1 MSFIRTKT
9 IKGKQYLYR
18 QTNVRVGKKV
28 RSIME
33 YMGTTSGCAP
43 GGVTDRRDR
52 ALATAERMAKE
63 IDAYQRATF
72 GETGDERASRE
83 AKEKQFDQD
92 KFLEETQTPDAKE
105 SPQGEG

>member
-33 YMGTTSGCAP
+33 YIGTTSGCAP
-43 GGVTDRRDR
+43 GGVTDRHDR
-52 ALATAERMAKE
+52 ALAMAERMAKE
-63 IDAYQRATF
+63 MDAYQRATF
-72 GETGDERASRE
+72 GETGEERASRE
-83 AKEKQFDQD
+83 AKEMQFDQH
-92 KFLEETQTPDAKE
+92 KFLEDTQTPDAKE
-105 SPQGEG
+105 SPQDGG